1 MIAPPGSSLIHQ
13 PQQKLNSAMPKI
25 QIQPGPGFGGQT
37 IQIQPAN
44 IGIGGQPFFNLTLN
58 PPMGQQGMK
67 RKAGDMDNGE

>member
-1 MIAPPGSSLIHQ
+1 
-13 PQQKLNSAMPKI
+13 MPKI

-67 RKAGDMDNGE
+67 RTAGDMDNGE

>member
-1 MIAPPGSSLIHQ
+1 MGMAGQGVAPGPG
-13 PQQKLNSAMPKI
+13 PGPGPRPE
-25 QIQPGPGFGGQT
+25 PGPGFGGQT